1 MRTGGRSWLRPF
13 LQPLWPT
20 FREIAVLSLFINLLA
35 LAVPVFVMQVY
46 DRVVFHAGLAT
57 LEGLVIGIVCV
68 LAFDWVLRQSR
79 ARILQRVALR
89 LDVTVGRSLFDKFM
103 ALPLATLES
112 RPAAHWHALFRD
124 VDVVRN
130 TLSGTSALMVCDLPF
145 AVLFLML
152 TFVIARP
159 IAFVLVLFVPLFVI
173 VAWRS
178 GSAIIDSSRR
188 ERESGL
194 GRDNM
199 ISEIIAG
206 RTTVKALSLEK
217 AIRPLWEERHAECIE
232 RAVVRGS
239 AADGY
244 TNFGTTLTMMST
256 VAMTAVGAVAIIQQ
270 QMTIGALIAANML
283 SGRLLGVLNQLV
295 GNWRVYAGFSQSVSR
310 LSELF
315 ASESERQTSAL
326 DLPRPNGVFTVEK
339 VGFGYEGGRP
349 VLDGVDLSI
358 APGGV
363 CGLIGRNGSGKSTLL
378 KLMQGLYRPTSGRV
392 LLDGADVAQFTRA
405 ELAGWCGYVP
415 QECVLFAGTVRDNI
429 AHRLP
434 DASDQEIVRAATLA
448 GVHELIIDLADG
460 YGTAIGEAG
469 RKLSAGQRQCVAIA
483 RALLG
488 DPPVLLFDEPTSS
501 LDDEAALRLRGV
513 LGDLARHRTVVLVTH
528 SKLLLPI
535 CRTIVQLERGRVLYC
550 RPAEQVL
557 PRLFGMGV
565 ATPGPAIAAASGEL
579 LRPVPE
585 AAA

>member
-1 MRTGGRSWLRPF
+1 MRTASRSWLRPF
-13 LQPLWPT
+13 LRPLWSA
-20 FREIAVLSLFINLLA
+20 FREVAVLSLVINLLA

-46 DRVVFHAGLAT
+46 DRVVFHAGLET

-124 VDVVRN
+124 VDIVRN

-145 AVLFLML
+145 AVLFLIL
-152 TFVIARP
+152 TFVIAQP
-159 IAFVLVLFVPLFVI
+159 IAFVLVLFVPAFVV

-199 ISEIIAG
+199 ISEIVAG
-206 RTTVKALSLEK
+206 RATVKALALDK

-232 RAVVRGS
+232 RAIVRGS

-244 TNFGTTLTMMST
+244 TNLGTTLTMLST

-295 GNWRVYAGFSQSVSR
+295 GNWRVYAGFSQSVGR

-315 ASESERQTSAL
+315 ASEDERQTSAL
-326 DLPRPNGVFTVEK
+326 HLPPPKGVFTVENA
-339 VGFGYEGGRP
+339 GFGYETGRP
-349 VLDGVDLSI
+349 VLDGVDLTI

-392 LLDGADVAQFTRA
+392 SAGRRRRRPIHPRRA
-405 ELAGWCGYVP
+405 RRM
-415 QECVLFAGTVRDNI
+415 VRL
-429 AHRLP
+429 RP
-434 DASDQEIVRAATLA
+434 A
-448 GVHELIIDLADG
+448 GVCSLRRHG
-460 YGTAIGEAG
+460 P
-469 RKLSAGQRQCVAIA
+469 RQHRAPVA
-483 RALLG
+483 R
-488 DPPVLLFDEPTSS
+488 
-501 LDDEAALRLRGV
+501 
-513 LGDLARHRTVVLVTH
+513 
-528 SKLLLPI
+528 
-535 CRTIVQLERGRVLYC
+535 CQ
-550 RPAEQVL
+550 
-557 PRLFGMGV
+557 
-565 ATPGPAIAAASGEL
+565 
-579 LRPVPE
+579 
-585 AAA
+585 

>member
-1 MRTGGRSWLRPF
+1 MRTEGRSWLRPF

-20 FREIAVLSLFINLLA
+20 FREIAVVSLFINLLA
-35 LAVPVFVMQVY
+35 LTVPVFVMQVY

-79 ARILQRVALR
+79 ARVLQRVALR
-89 LDVTVGRSLFDKFM
+89 IDVTVGRSLFDKFM
-103 ALPLATLES
+103 ALPLSTLES

-124 VDVVRN
+124 VDVVGN
-130 TLSGTSALMVCDLPF
+130 TLSGTSALMVRDLPF

-152 TFVIARP
+152 IIARP
-159 IAFVLVLFVPLFVI
+159 IAFVLLLFVPLFVI

-194 GRDNM
+194 GRANM

-295 GNWRVYAGFSQSVSR
+295 GNWRVYAGFSQSVGR
-310 LSELF
+310 LSKLF
-315 ASESERQTSAL
+315 ASESDRQTSVL
-326 DLPRPNGVFTVEK
+326 HLPRPNGVFTVEK

-358 APGGV
+358 APRGV
-363 CGLIGRNGSGKSTLL
+363 CGLIGRNGSG
-378 KLMQGLYRPTSGRV
+378 
-392 LLDGADVAQFTRA
+392 
-405 ELAGWCGYVP
+405 
-415 QECVLFAGTVRDNI
+415 
-429 AHRLP
+429 
-434 DASDQEIVRAATLA
+434 
-448 GVHELIIDLADG
+448 
-460 YGTAIGEAG
+460 
-469 RKLSAGQRQCVAIA
+469 
-483 RALLG
+483 
-488 DPPVLLFDEPTSS
+488 
-501 LDDEAALRLRGV
+501 
-513 LGDLARHRTVVLVTH
+513 
-528 SKLLLPI
+528 
-535 CRTIVQLERGRVLYC
+535 
-550 RPAEQVL
+550 
-557 PRLFGMGV
+557 
-565 ATPGPAIAAASGEL
+565 
-579 LRPVPE
+579 
-585 AAA
+585 

>member
-1 MRTGGRSWLRPF
+1 
-13 LQPLWPT
+13 
-20 FREIAVLSLFINLLA
+20 
-35 LAVPVFVMQVY
+35 
-46 DRVVFHAGLAT
+46 
-57 LEGLVIGIVCV
+57 
-68 LAFDWVLRQSR
+68 
-79 ARILQRVALR
+79 
-89 LDVTVGRSLFDKFM
+89 M

-124 VDVVRN
+124 VDIVRN
-130 TLSGTSALMVCDLPF
+130 TLSGTSALMLCDLPF

-159 IAFVLVLFVPLFVI
+159 IAFVLVLFVPAFVI

-178 GSAIIDSSRR
+178 GSAIIGSSRR

-206 RTTVKALSLEK
+206 RTTVKALSLDR
-217 AIRPLWEERHAECIE
+217 AIRPLWEECHAECIE
-232 RAVVRGS
+232 RAIARGS

-244 TNFGTTLTMMST
+244 TNFGMTLTMLST

-295 GNWRVYAGFSQSVSR
+295 GNWRVYAGFSQSVRR

-315 ASESERQTSAL
+315 ASEGERQTSAL
-326 DLPRPNGVFTVEK
+326 HLPRPNGVFTVEN
-339 VGFGYEGGRP
+339 VSFGYEGGRP
-349 VLDGVDLSI
+349 VLDRIDLVI
-358 APGGV
+358 ASGGV

-469 RKLSAGQRQCVAIA
+469 RKLSAGQRQCIAIA

-488 DPPVLLFDEPTSS
+488 DPPVLLLDEPTSS
-501 LDDEAALRLRGV
+501 LDDDAALRLRGV

-535 CRTIVQLERGRVLYC
+535 CRTIVQLERGHVLYC
-550 RPAEQVL
+550 HPAEQVL

-565 ATPGPAIAAASGEL
+565 GTSSPATPATSGEAS
-579 LRPVPE
+579 RPTPE